1 MTTYVIRRIL
11 QLVPVLLL
19 VTLMIFMIMHL
30 LPGDPVQLMLMG
42 AEGGAVP
49 PQRLAEMRQ
58 ALGLDKPLWIQYLSF
73 LAGAVTGNFGESI
86 RFRSPVAGIIANRLP
101 HTIALSVAGMAI
113 AVIIGL
119 SLGTVAAVWKNTWID
134 TFSMVISFVGVS
146 MPIFWLGLLLILFFS
161 IDLNWLPPT
170 GTGGLPGLVLPAF
183 TLGLVSAALISR
195 LTRSSL
201 LEVMDEDFVRT
212 ARSKGLTGW
221 AILVR
226 HVARNALIPVIT
238 IVGLQ
243 FGNMLAGTVV
253 TETVFSRPGLGRLV
267 VNAIL
272 WKDYPLVQGSILVL
286 ATIYVA
292 VNLLVDLSYVW
303 IDPRIEY
310 L

>member
-1 MTTYVIRRIL
+1 M
-11 QLVPVLLL
+11 
-19 VTLMIFMIMHL
+19 
-30 LPGDPVQLMLMG
+30 
-42 AEGGAVP
+42 
-49 PQRLAEMRQ
+49 
-58 ALGLDKPLWIQYLSF
+58 GLDKPLWVQYVSF
-73 LAGAVTGNFGESI
+73 VGGAVTGNFGDSI

-101 HTIALSVAGMAI
+101 HTIVLSLAGMVI
-113 AVIIGL
+113 AVMMGL
-119 SLGTVAAVWKNTWID
+119 TLGTLAAVWKNTWVD
-134 TFSMVISFVGVS
+134 SLSMVVSFIGVS
-146 MPIFWLGLLLILFFS
+146 MPIFWLGLLFILLFS
-161 IDLNWLPPT
+161 IKLNWLPPT
-170 GTGGLPGLVLPAF
+170 GTGGLAGLVLPAF

-221 AILVR
+221 AVLVR

-238 IVGLQ
+238 IIGLQ

-286 ATIYVA
+286 ATIYVL
-292 VNLLVDLSYVW
+292 VNLAVDLSYAW